1 MEVWGNGGVGEWG
14 PSQATREPMPNYDY
28 RCQSCTNRVSIPQSY
43 AEYGV
48 KPVKCPVCGSQEL
61 TRLIGRVRIAK
72 SEDRRLDDMSDPSF
86 LGDVDESDP
95 KSLARA
101 MKKMGQEMGEDL
113 PPEFGEITDRLES
126 GENPESIEQS
136 MPDLGGGMGDAG
148 GGMDD
153 Y

>member
-1 MEVWGNGGVGEWG
+1 
-14 PSQATREPMPNYDY
+14 MPLYEF
-28 RCQSCTNRVSIPQSY
+28 RCQDCHNRVSLSLSY

-48 KPVKCPVCGSQEL
+48 KSVVCPVCGSAAL
-61 TRLIGRVRIAK
+61 TRLIGRIRVAK

-86 LGDVDESDP
+86 LGDVDEEDP

-113 PPEFGEITDRLES
+113 PPEFNEITDRLES
-126 GENPESIEQS
+126 GEDPNSIEQS
-136 MPDLGGGMGDAG
+136 MPELGAGMDDGGG

-153 Y
+153 F

>member
-1 MEVWGNGGVGEWG
+1 
-14 PSQATREPMPNYDY
+14 MPYYDY
-28 RCQSCTNRVSIPQSY
+28 RCQSCQNRVTLQQSY

-48 KPVKCPVCGSQEL
+48 KPVKCPLCGSQAL
-61 TRLIGRVRIAK
+61 ARVIGRVRIAK

-113 PPEFGEITDRLES
+113 PPEFGEITDRLEA
-126 GENPESIEQS
+126 GENPDSIEKS
-136 MPDLGGGMGDAG
+136 MPDLGGGMEGDG